1 VKKTFHFTI
10 YPSPEQRIMFRGNV
24 LNAAGYGAVLYYIK
38 NYWRIRHYGDVNE
51 YIEQARQAPGVIE

>member
-1 VKKTFHFTI
+1 
-10 YPSPEQRIMFRGNV
+10 